1 MGSGILIQVCAGRR
15 ALPSA
20 ALILWSGENHLVTS
34 VIRRLA
40 LSGAAVILGSL
51 LAGPLWAS
59 SVLDLSH
66 IQDQTLDNGLRV
78 IIKSEP
84 YWRAVAIG
92 VVIRSGSKDE
102 TDENSG
108 VAHLIEHLLFEPS
121 MPGKSLSLEVED
133 LGGYVHA
140 TTTADF
146 TQITVAA
153 ASQFVPDLMPH
164 LAETVFEAE
173 FTTAQV
179 EGEKQIILQEM
190 QERYATVAARLDRMI
205 WDLAFTKH
213 PYRRPIPGT
222 PPSLA
227 QLSREQ
233 VQEFYEQHYVPSNA
247 AVIVVGDLDPTSFF
261 ALARQHFG
269 KYPAQARAPEQLPV
283 EPPQEEIRSRIRTA
297 EVPNTII
304 QYAWHAPGIADP
316 DDVCAMDLIYTS
328 LERGEIS
335 LLTQVLE
342 AKELVLTSQ
351 VSFLTQKYPGLL
363 IITAI
368 TTPEKELEARQG
380 ILDIIAYLREEQF
393 SSEVLRYLKKLLYA
407 DYAFANQSYP
417 DQVESLSFYEAIDSY
432 RFACNYIRRVND
444 LTAEQIQQTAR
455 RYLGEDNYSLVI
467 IRPQAALP
475 PGDEV

>member
-1 MGSGILIQVCAGRR
+1 MVA
-15 ALPSA
+15 
-20 ALILWSGENHLVTS
+20 S
-34 VIRRLA
+34 VLRRLS
-40 LSGAAVILGSL
+40 LSGVAVILSSFLAGSL
-51 LAGPLWAS
+51 WAG

-66 IQDQTLDNGLRV
+66 LQDQTLDNGLHV

-84 YWRAVAIG
+84 YWRAVALG

-102 TDENSG
+102 TEENSG
-108 VAHLIEHLLFEPS
+108 VAHLVEHLLFEPNLA
-121 MPGKSLSLEVED
+121 GKSLSVEVED

-153 ASQFVPDLMPH
+153 ASQFVPDLMPR
-164 LAETVFEAE
+164 LAQTIFGAQ

-190 QERYATVAARLDRMI
+190 QERYATVTARLDRMI
-205 WDLAFTKH
+205 WDLSFTKH
-213 PYRRPIPGT
+213 PYGRPVPGT
-222 PPSLA
+222 PETLA
-227 QLSREQ
+227 QLSLAQ
-233 VQEFYEQHYVPSNA
+233 VQEFYAQHYVPGNA
-247 AVIVVGDLDPTSFF
+247 AVIAVGDLDPTSFF

-269 KYPAQARAPEQLPV
+269 EYPARPRAPEQLPV
-283 EPPQEEIRSRIRTA
+283 EPPQEEIRSRIQTA
-297 EVPNTII
+297 QVANTVI
-304 QYAWHAPGIADP
+304 QYAWHGPGIADP

-342 AKELVLTSQ
+342 AKDLVLTSQ
-351 VSFLTQKYPGLL
+351 VSFLTHKYPGLL

-380 ILDIIAYLREEQF
+380 ILDIAAYLRDEQF
-393 SSEVLRYLKKLLYA
+393 SPEVLRYLKKLLYA

-417 DQVESLSFYEAIDSY
+417 DQVDSLSFYAAIDSY

-444 LTAEQIQQTAR
+444 LTTEQIQETAR
-455 RYLGEDNYSLVI
+455 RYLREDNYSLVV
-467 IRPQAALP
+467 IRPEAAQP